1 MAVKLDSIAV
11 ELAAIIG
18 GYLNVTPL
26 CSLRLV
32 SKPIKRLFTPV
43 FRLYLQHQAI
53 DLTRS
58 SLERLCELAA
68 NKELSSAVCNLRLT
82 CLYFFEEDSTQD
94 SPNSSITINLSG
106 QDQTWIAEQKSE
118 QRRFTGQ
125 LMCTLL
131 TKALNGL
138 PCLRNIALDAGV
150 ALKIDRRLE
159 VEYVR
164 SFAWSV
170 QWSRAFQ
177 AYQVLLAAIT
187 YSGAHLDTLVIFQN
201 QRTRKCSIP
210 THEITMPLV
219 HRLETEGFAT
229 VGSRI
234 KAYTVSLA
242 MTTRPHKPDD
252 QEDTLEETE
261 SHEPV
266 TASSTHPSATS
277 DDKSNVEVDFEGV
290 SSLLRLMPN
299 LEFLQIHLYPG
310 IIGPVTLPAYHSFLP
325 TLLQEH
331 WYFPRLRELRL
342 LGVLTTQE
350 ALQKLILRHAA
361 TLQTLSLENVVL
373 TTGSWDPIFTT
384 LSQQASSLVS
394 LRLSLLGV
402 GENRIG
408 VNLEPVDE
416 NLDASEEGTRHDM
429 WSLGDESF
437 WHTRCIGREEIRK
450 GLRFRPIQ
458 SRSPFHEEGLS
469 FYETFHTFYVLNCR
483 CCS

>member
-11 ELAAIIG
+11 KLAAIIG
-18 GYLNVTPL
+18 GYLDITPL

-32 SKPIKRLFTPV
+32 SKPFKRLFMPI

-68 NKELSSAVCNLRLT
+68 NKELGSAVCNLRLT
-82 CLYFFEEDSTQD
+82 CLYFLKENSPQD
-94 SPNSSITINLSG
+94 SLNSSTTINLSAK
-106 QDQTWIAEQKSE
+106 DQTWIAEQKSE

-138 PCLRNIALDAGV
+138 PCLRNIALDASV
-150 ALKIDRRLE
+150 AMKIDRRLE
-159 VEYVR
+159 VEHVR

-170 QWSRAFQ
+170 QWARAFQ

-187 YSGAHLDTLVIFQN
+187 YSGAHLDGLVIFEN
-201 QRTRKCSIP
+201 QKIRKCSIP
-210 THEITMPLV
+210 IHEITMPLV
-219 HRLETEGFAT
+219 HRLETEGFAP
-229 VGSRI
+229 VGSRV

-242 MTTRPHKPDD
+242 MTTRPHKPGE
-252 QEDTLEETE
+252 QEDALEETE
-261 SHEPV
+261 SHGPIE
-266 TASSTHPSATS
+266 SSGTHPLATS
-277 DDKSNVEVDFEGV
+277 DDIANAEVDFESV

-310 IIGPVTLPAYHSFLP
+310 IIGPVSLPACHSFLP

-331 WYFPRLRELRL
+331 WHFPHLRELRL
-342 LGVLTTQE
+342 LGVLLTQE

-361 TLQTLSLENVVL
+361 TLQVLSFENVVL
-373 TTGSWDPIFTT
+373 TTGLWDPIFAT

-408 VNLEPVDE
+408 VNLEPVDQ
-416 NLDASEEGTRHDM
+416 NLDASEEGTRRDV
-429 WSLGDESF
+429 WSLGDENF
-437 WHTRCIGREEIRK
+437 WHTRCIDSEEIRK

-469 FYETFHTFYVLNCR
+469 FYETFHTFYVLSCR